1 MELEARKAVLY
12 SIFDAG
18 VRAVAPDAAL
28 MRHVCLEGDS
38 LLVDGKRWPLP
49 RRGRL
54 LVLGAGKGVAPMG
67 AAVEELLGDRIHSGL
82 LVVKYGHGLPLRQI
96 TQVEA
101 AHPVPDAAGAAATQ
115 ALLEL
120 AAGTTADDLVLCLLT
135 GGASALTPAPVP
147 GVTLED
153 MQQVTELLLRSGATI
168 AELNAV
174 RKHLSRFS
182 GGQLART
189 AAPAGVVSVIVSDVV
204 GDALDVIASGPTA
217 PDASTFADC
226 MDILARY
233 ELAPAM
239 PPAVL
244 DHLQKGCLRQDAET
258 PKPGDALFRH
268 VQNTLVATNRQALDA
283 AADVSVLLT
292 WWQLRDG
299 VEDHAWAS
307 GLKYRAGARLLESAY
322 KRAAAL
328 RPEFDQAVRRQLQLL
343 SALEQAKD
351 PSMDRAADS
360 FAVLLSSAAEELTDP
375 IRKRIMEQLLYHLG
389 RWIYLIDGA
398 DDLKKDAESG
408 NYNPVALRYGLTDG
422 TWTPESRRDFATTLD
437 HSIHQM
443 AAAFELWDF
452 GVWTPVLQSTFYG
465 GLFQVGKAV
474 LDGSFHRPSRKKIRE
489 IEETE

>member
-28 MRHVCLEGDS
+28 MRHVCLEDGQ
-38 LLVDGKRWPLP
+38 LLVDGQSWKLP

-67 AAVEELLGDRIHSGL
+67 AAVEELLGDRIDTGM
-82 LVVKYGHGLPLRQI
+82 LVVKYGHGLPLQQI
-96 TQVEA
+96 AQVEA
-101 AHPVPDAAGAAATQ
+101 AHPVPDAAGAAATR

-120 AAGTTADDLVLCLLT
+120 AAGAAADDLVLCLLT
-135 GGASALTPAPVP
+135 GGASALTPAPVS

-168 AELNAV
+168 TELNAV

-217 PDASTFADC
+217 PDVSTFADC

-233 ELAPAM
+233 GLGSAM

-244 DHLQKGCLRQDAET
+244 HHLRQGQLHQEAET

-283 AADVSVLLT
+283 AAEQARSHGFRPVILTDRMVGEAREQAALLVT
-292 WWQLRDG
+292 QARQMAAELAADAQPVCLLAGGETTVTLRGRGRGGRNQEMALAASLALQDCPHICALFAGTDG
-299 VEDHAWAS
+299 TDGPTDAAGGCAWA
-307 GLKYRAGARLLESAY
+307 GNL
-322 KRAAAL
+322 
-328 RPEFDQAVRRQLQLL
+328 AVVG
-343 SALEQAKD
+343 LEQARRALEEND
-351 PSMDRAADS
+351 SYAILHHCGALLRTGPTRTNVMDLAI
-360 FAVLLSSAAEELTDP
+360 LLV
-375 IRKRIMEQLLYHLG
+375 
-389 RWIYLIDGA
+389 W
-398 DDLKKDAESG
+398 
-408 NYNPVALRYGLTDG
+408 
-422 TWTPESRRDFATTLD
+422 PEN
-437 HSIHQM
+437 IH
-443 AAAFELWDF
+443 
-452 GVWTPVLQSTFYG
+452 
-465 GLFQVGKAV
+465 
-474 LDGSFHRPSRKKIRE
+474 
-489 IEETE
+489 

>member
-28 MRHVCLEGDS
+28 MRHVCLEDGQ
-38 LLVDGKRWPLP
+38 LLVDGQSWKLP

-67 AAVEELLGDRIHSGL
+67 AAVEELLGDRIDTGM
-82 LVVKYGHGLPLRQI
+82 LVVKYGHGLPLQQI
-96 TQVEA
+96 AQVEA
-101 AHPVPDAAGAAATQ
+101 AHPVPDAAGAAATR

-120 AAGTTADDLVLCLLT
+120 AAGAAADDLVLCLLT
-135 GGASALTPAPVP
+135 GGASALTPASVS

-168 AELNAV
+168 TELNAV

-217 PDASTFADC
+217 PDVSTFADC

-233 ELAPAM
+233 GLGSAM

-244 DHLQKGCLRQDAET
+244 RHLRQGQLHQEAET

-283 AADVSVLLT
+283 AAEQARSHGFRPVILTDRMVGEAREQAALLVT
-292 WWQLRDG
+292 QARQMAAELAADAQPVCLLAGGETTVTLRGRGRGGRNQEMALAASLALQDCPHICALFAGTDG
-299 VEDHAWAS
+299 TDGPTDAAGGCAWA
-307 GLKYRAGARLLESAY
+307 GNLAVAG
-322 KRAAAL
+322 
-328 RPEFDQAVRRQLQLL
+328 
-343 SALEQAKD
+343 LEQARRALEEND
-351 PSMDRAADS
+351 SYAILHHCGALLRTGPTRTNVMDLAI
-360 FAVLLSSAAEELTDP
+360 LLV
-375 IRKRIMEQLLYHLG
+375 
-389 RWIYLIDGA
+389 W
-398 DDLKKDAESG
+398 
-408 NYNPVALRYGLTDG
+408 
-422 TWTPESRRDFATTLD
+422 PEN
-437 HSIHQM
+437 IH
-443 AAAFELWDF
+443 
-452 GVWTPVLQSTFYG
+452 
-465 GLFQVGKAV
+465 
-474 LDGSFHRPSRKKIRE
+474 
-489 IEETE
+489 

>member
-28 MRHVCLEGDS
+28 MRHVCLEDGQ
-38 LLVDGKRWPLP
+38 LLVDGQSWKLP

-67 AAVEELLGDRIHSGL
+67 AAVEELLGDRIDTGM
-82 LVVKYGHGLPLRQI
+82 LVVKYGHGLPLQQI
-96 TQVEA
+96 AQVEA
-101 AHPVPDAAGAAATQ
+101 AHPVPDAAGAAATR
-115 ALLEL
+115 ALLER
-120 AAGTTADDLVLCLLT
+120 AAGAAADDLVLCLLT
-135 GGASALTPAPVP
+135 GGASALTPAPVS

-168 AELNAV
+168 TELNAV

-217 PDASTFADC
+217 PDVSTFADC

-233 ELAPAM
+233 GLGSAM

-244 DHLQKGCLRQDAET
+244 HHLRQGQLHQEAET

-283 AADVSVLLT
+283 AAEQARSHGFRPVILTDRMVGEAREQAALLVT
-292 WWQLRDG
+292 QARQMAAELAADAQPVCLLAGGETTVTLRGRGRGGRNQEMALAASLALQDCPHICALFAGTDG
-299 VEDHAWAS
+299 TDGPTDAAGGCAWA
-307 GLKYRAGARLLESAY
+307 GNLAVAG
-322 KRAAAL
+322 
-328 RPEFDQAVRRQLQLL
+328 
-343 SALEQAKD
+343 LEQARRALEEND
-351 PSMDRAADS
+351 SYAILHHCGALLRTGPTRTNVMDLAI
-360 FAVLLSSAAEELTDP
+360 LLV
-375 IRKRIMEQLLYHLG
+375 
-389 RWIYLIDGA
+389 W
-398 DDLKKDAESG
+398 
-408 NYNPVALRYGLTDG
+408 
-422 TWTPESRRDFATTLD
+422 PEN
-437 HSIHQM
+437 IH
-443 AAAFELWDF
+443 
-452 GVWTPVLQSTFYG
+452 
-465 GLFQVGKAV
+465 
-474 LDGSFHRPSRKKIRE
+474 
-489 IEETE
+489 

>member
-174 RKHLSRFS
+174 RKPLSRFS

-204 GDALDVIASGPTA
+204 GDALDV
-217 PDASTFADC
+217 STFADC

-268 VQNTLVATNRQALDA
+268 VQNALVATNRQALDA
-283 AADVSVLLT
+283 AAEQARQQGFRPVILTDKMEGEAREQAALLVAQARRMAAELPANAQPLCLLAGGET
-292 WWQLRDG
+292 TVTLRGGGRGGRNQEMALAASLALQDCPHVCALFAGTDG
-299 VEDHAWAS
+299 TDGPTDAAGGCAWA
-307 GLKYRAGARLLESAY
+307 GNLAVTGMEQARH
-322 KRAAAL
+322 
-328 RPEFDQAVRRQLQLL
+328 
-343 SALEQAKD
+343 ALEENDSYPILHHCGALLRTG
-351 PSMDRAADS
+351 PTRTNVMDL
-360 FAVLLSSAAEELTDP
+360 AVLLV
-375 IRKRIMEQLLYHLG
+375 
-389 RWIYLIDGA
+389 W
-398 DDLKKDAESG
+398 
-408 NYNPVALRYGLTDG
+408 
-422 TWTPESRRDFATTLD
+422 PE
-437 HSIHQM
+437 
-443 AAAFELWDF
+443 
-452 GVWTPVLQSTFYG
+452 
-465 GLFQVGKAV
+465 KAQ
-474 LDGSFHRPSRKKIRE
+474 
-489 IEETE
+489 

>member
-28 MRHVCLEGDS
+28 MRHVCLEDGQ
-38 LLVDGKRWPLP
+38 LLVDGQSWKLP

-67 AAVEELLGDRIHSGL
+67 AAVEELLGDRIDTGI
-82 LVVKYGHGLPLRQI
+82 LVVKYGHGLPLQQI
-96 TQVEA
+96 AQVEA
-101 AHPVPDAAGAAATQ
+101 AHPVPDAAGAAATR

-120 AAGTTADDLVLCLLT
+120 AAGAAADDLVLCLLT
-135 GGASALTPAPVP
+135 GGASALTPAPVS

-168 AELNAV
+168 TELNAV

-217 PDASTFADC
+217 PDVSTFADC

-233 ELAPAM
+233 GLGSAM

-244 DHLQKGCLRQDAET
+244 HHLRQGQLHQEAET

-283 AADVSVLLT
+283 AAEQARSHGFRPVILTDRMVGEAREQAALLVT
-292 WWQLRDG
+292 QARQMAAELAADAQPVCLLAGGETTVTLRGRGRVGRNQEMALAASLALQDCPHICALFAGTDG
-299 VEDHAWAS
+299 TDGPTDAAGGCAWA
-307 GLKYRAGARLLESAY
+307 GNLAVAG
-322 KRAAAL
+322 
-328 RPEFDQAVRRQLQLL
+328 
-343 SALEQAKD
+343 LEQARRALEEND
-351 PSMDRAADS
+351 SYAILHHCGALLRTGPTRTNVMDLAI
-360 FAVLLSSAAEELTDP
+360 LLV
-375 IRKRIMEQLLYHLG
+375 
-389 RWIYLIDGA
+389 W
-398 DDLKKDAESG
+398 
-408 NYNPVALRYGLTDG
+408 
-422 TWTPESRRDFATTLD
+422 PEN
-437 HSIHQM
+437 IH
-443 AAAFELWDF
+443 
-452 GVWTPVLQSTFYG
+452 
-465 GLFQVGKAV
+465 
-474 LDGSFHRPSRKKIRE
+474 
-489 IEETE
+489 

>member
-28 MRHVCLEGDS
+28 MRHVCLEDGQ
-38 LLVDGKRWPLP
+38 LLVDGQSWKLP

-67 AAVEELLGDRIHSGL
+67 AAVEELLGDRIDTGM
-82 LVVKYGHGLPLRQI
+82 LVVKYGHGLPLQQI
-96 TQVEA
+96 AQVEA
-101 AHPVPDAAGAAATQ
+101 AHPVPDAAGAAATR

-120 AAGTTADDLVLCLLT
+120 AAGAAADDLVLCLLT
-135 GGASALTPAPVP
+135 GGASALTPAPVS

-168 AELNAV
+168 TELNAV

-217 PDASTFADC
+217 PDVSTFADC

-233 ELAPAM
+233 GLGSAM

-244 DHLQKGCLRQDAET
+244 HHLRQGQLHQEAET

-283 AADVSVLLT
+283 AAEQARSHGFRPVILTDRMVGEAREQAALLVT
-292 WWQLRDG
+292 QTRQMAAELAADAQPVCLLAGGETTVTLRGRGRGGRNQEMALAASLALQDCPHICALFAGTDG
-299 VEDHAWAS
+299 TDGPTDAAGGCAWA
-307 GLKYRAGARLLESAY
+307 GNLAVAG
-322 KRAAAL
+322 
-328 RPEFDQAVRRQLQLL
+328 
-343 SALEQAKD
+343 LEQARRALEEND
-351 PSMDRAADS
+351 SYAILHHCGALLRTGPTRTNVMDLAI
-360 FAVLLSSAAEELTDP
+360 LLV
-375 IRKRIMEQLLYHLG
+375 
-389 RWIYLIDGA
+389 W
-398 DDLKKDAESG
+398 
-408 NYNPVALRYGLTDG
+408 
-422 TWTPESRRDFATTLD
+422 PEN
-437 HSIHQM
+437 IH
-443 AAAFELWDF
+443 
-452 GVWTPVLQSTFYG
+452 
-465 GLFQVGKAV
+465 
-474 LDGSFHRPSRKKIRE
+474 
-489 IEETE
+489 

>member
-28 MRHVCLEGDS
+28 MRHVCLEDGQ
-38 LLVDGKRWPLP
+38 LLVDGQSWELP

-67 AAVEELLGDRIHSGL
+67 AAVEELLGDRIDTGM
-82 LVVKYGHGLPLRQI
+82 LVVKYGHGLPLQQI
-96 TQVEA
+96 AQVEA
-101 AHPVPDAAGAAATQ
+101 AHPVPDAAGAAATR

-120 AAGTTADDLVLCLLT
+120 AAGAAADDLVLCLLT
-135 GGASALTPAPVP
+135 GGASALTPAPVS

-168 AELNAV
+168 TELNAV

-217 PDASTFADC
+217 PDVSTFADC

-233 ELAPAM
+233 GLGSAM
-239 PPAVL
+239 QSAVL
-244 DHLQKGCLRQDAET
+244 RHLRQGQLHQEAET

-283 AADVSVLLT
+283 AAEQARSHGFRPVILTDRMVGEAREQAALLVT
-292 WWQLRDG
+292 QARQMAAELAADAQPVCLLAGGETTVTLRGRGRGGRNQEMALAASLALQDCPHICALFAGTDG
-299 VEDHAWAS
+299 TDGPTDAAGGCAWA
-307 GLKYRAGARLLESAY
+307 GNLAVAG
-322 KRAAAL
+322 
-328 RPEFDQAVRRQLQLL
+328 
-343 SALEQAKD
+343 LEQARRALEEND
-351 PSMDRAADS
+351 SYAILHHCGALLRTGPTRTNVMDLAI
-360 FAVLLSSAAEELTDP
+360 LLV
-375 IRKRIMEQLLYHLG
+375 
-389 RWIYLIDGA
+389 W
-398 DDLKKDAESG
+398 
-408 NYNPVALRYGLTDG
+408 
-422 TWTPESRRDFATTLD
+422 PEN
-437 HSIHQM
+437 IH
-443 AAAFELWDF
+443 
-452 GVWTPVLQSTFYG
+452 
-465 GLFQVGKAV
+465 
-474 LDGSFHRPSRKKIRE
+474 
-489 IEETE
+489 

>member
-28 MRHVCLEGDS
+28 MRHVCLEDGQ
-38 LLVDGKRWPLP
+38 LLVDGQSWKLP

-67 AAVEELLGDRIHSGL
+67 AAVEELLGDRIDTGML
-82 LVVKYGHGLPLRQI
+82 GVKYGHGLPLQQI
-96 TQVEA
+96 AQVEA
-101 AHPVPDAAGAAATQ
+101 AHPVPDAAGAAATR

-120 AAGTTADDLVLCLLT
+120 AAGAAADDLVLCLLT
-135 GGASALTPAPVP
+135 GGASALTPAPVS

-168 AELNAV
+168 TELNAV

-217 PDASTFADC
+217 PDVSTFADC

-233 ELAPAM
+233 GLGSAM

-244 DHLQKGCLRQDAET
+244 HHLRQGQLHQEAET

-283 AADVSVLLT
+283 AAEQARSHGFRPVILTDRMVGEAREQAALLVT
-292 WWQLRDG
+292 QARQMAAELAADAQPVCLLAGGETTVTLRGRGRGGRNQEMALAASLALQDCPHICALFAGTDG
-299 VEDHAWAS
+299 TDGPTDAAGGCAWA
-307 GLKYRAGARLLESAY
+307 GNLAVAG
-322 KRAAAL
+322 
-328 RPEFDQAVRRQLQLL
+328 
-343 SALEQAKD
+343 LEQARRALEEND
-351 PSMDRAADS
+351 SYAILHHCGALLRTGPTRTNVMDLAI
-360 FAVLLSSAAEELTDP
+360 LLV
-375 IRKRIMEQLLYHLG
+375 
-389 RWIYLIDGA
+389 W
-398 DDLKKDAESG
+398 
-408 NYNPVALRYGLTDG
+408 
-422 TWTPESRRDFATTLD
+422 PEN
-437 HSIHQM
+437 IH
-443 AAAFELWDF
+443 
-452 GVWTPVLQSTFYG
+452 
-465 GLFQVGKAV
+465 
-474 LDGSFHRPSRKKIRE
+474 
-489 IEETE
+489 

>member
-28 MRHVCLEGDS
+28 MRHVCLEDGQ
-38 LLVDGKRWPLP
+38 LLVDGQSWKLP

-67 AAVEELLGDRIHSGL
+67 AAVEELLGDRIDTGM
-82 LVVKYGHGLPLRQI
+82 LVVKYGHGLPLQQI
-96 TQVEA
+96 AQVEA
-101 AHPVPDAAGAAATQ
+101 AHPVPDAAGAAATR

-120 AAGTTADDLVLCLLT
+120 AAGAAADDLVLCLLT
-135 GGASALTPAPVP
+135 GGASALTPAPVS

-168 AELNAV
+168 TELNAV

-204 GDALDVIASGPTA
+204 GAALDVIASGPTA
-217 PDASTFADC
+217 PDVSTFADC

-233 ELAPAM
+233 GLGSAM

-244 DHLQKGCLRQDAET
+244 RHLRQGQLHQEAET

-283 AADVSVLLT
+283 AAEQARSHGFRPVILTDRMVGEAREQAALLVT
-292 WWQLRDG
+292 QARQMAAELAADAQPVCLLAGGETTVTLRGRGRGGRNQEMALAASLALQDCPHICALFAGTDG
-299 VEDHAWAS
+299 TDGPTDAAGGCAWA
-307 GLKYRAGARLLESAY
+307 GNLAVAG
-322 KRAAAL
+322 
-328 RPEFDQAVRRQLQLL
+328 
-343 SALEQAKD
+343 LEQARLAREEND
-351 PSMDRAADS
+351 SYAILHHCGALLRTGPTRTNVMDLAI
-360 FAVLLSSAAEELTDP
+360 LLV
-375 IRKRIMEQLLYHLG
+375 
-389 RWIYLIDGA
+389 W
-398 DDLKKDAESG
+398 
-408 NYNPVALRYGLTDG
+408 
-422 TWTPESRRDFATTLD
+422 PEN
-437 HSIHQM
+437 IH
-443 AAAFELWDF
+443 
-452 GVWTPVLQSTFYG
+452 
-465 GLFQVGKAV
+465 
-474 LDGSFHRPSRKKIRE
+474 
-489 IEETE
+489 

>member
-28 MRHVCLEGDS
+28 MRHVCLEDGQ
-38 LLVDGKRWPLP
+38 LLVDGQSWKLP

-67 AAVEELLGDRIHSGL
+67 AAVEELLGDRIDTGM
-82 LVVKYGHGLPLRQI
+82 LVVKYGHGLPLQQI
-96 TQVEA
+96 AQVEA
-101 AHPVPDAAGAAATQ
+101 AHPVPDAAGAAATR

-120 AAGTTADDLVLCLLT
+120 AAGAAADDLVLCLLT
-135 GGASALTPAPVP
+135 GGASALTPAPVS

-168 AELNAV
+168 TELNAV

-217 PDASTFADC
+217 PDVSTFADC

-233 ELAPAM
+233 GLGSAM

-244 DHLQKGCLRQDAET
+244 HHLRQGQLHQEAET

-283 AADVSVLLT
+283 AAEQARSHGFRPVILT
-292 WWQLRDG
+292 DRMVG
-299 VEDHAWAS
+299 E
-307 GLKYRAGARLLESAY
+307 AREQ
-322 KRAAAL
+322 AAL
-328 RPEFDQAVRRQLQLL
+328 LVTQARQMAAEL
-343 SALEQAKD
+343 
-351 PSMDRAADS
+351 AADAQPVCLLAGGETTVTLRGRGRGGRNQEMALAAS
-360 FAVLLSSAAEELTDP
+360 LALQDCPHICALFA
-375 IRKRIMEQLLYHLG
+375 G
-389 RWIYLIDGA
+389 
-398 DDLKKDAESG
+398 
-408 NYNPVALRYGLTDG
+408 TDG
-422 TWTPESRRDFATTLD
+422 TDGPTDAAGGCAWAGNLAVAGLEHARRALEENDSYAILHHCGALLRTGPTRTNVMDLAILLVWPEN
-437 HSIHQM
+437 IH
-443 AAAFELWDF
+443 
-452 GVWTPVLQSTFYG
+452 
-465 GLFQVGKAV
+465 
-474 LDGSFHRPSRKKIRE
+474 
-489 IEETE
+489 

>member
-28 MRHVCLEGDS
+28 MRHVCLEDGQ
-38 LLVDGKRWPLP
+38 LLVDGQSWKLP

-67 AAVEELLGDRIHSGL
+67 AAVEELLGDRIDTGM
-82 LVVKYGHGLPLRQI
+82 LVVKYGHGLPLQQI
-96 TQVEA
+96 AQVEA
-101 AHPVPDAAGAAATQ
+101 AHPVPDAAGAAATR

-120 AAGTTADDLVLCLLT
+120 AAGAAADDLVLCLLT
-135 GGASALTPAPVP
+135 GGASALTPAPVS

-168 AELNAV
+168 TELNAV

-217 PDASTFADC
+217 PDVSTFADC

-233 ELAPAM
+233 GLGSAM

-244 DHLQKGCLRQDAET
+244 HHLRQGQLHQEAET

-283 AADVSVLLT
+283 AAEQARSHGFRPVILTDRMVGEAREQAALLVT
-292 WWQLRDG
+292 QARQMAAELAADAQPVCLLAGGETTVTLRGRGRGGTQSGNGAGGQPGPAGLPAYLRPVRRYGWYGWAHGCRRRLCLGRQPGRCGAGAGAPCSGRKRQLRDP
-299 VEDHAWAS
+299 AS
-307 GLKYRAGARLLESAY
+307 LRRPAAYRPHTDQCHGSGHFAGLAGKY
-322 KRAAAL
+322 
-328 RPEFDQAVRRQLQLL
+328 
-343 SALEQAKD
+343 
-351 PSMDRAADS
+351 
-360 FAVLLSSAAEELTDP
+360 T
-375 IRKRIMEQLLYHLG
+375 
-389 RWIYLIDGA
+389 
-398 DDLKKDAESG
+398 LKVFSLM
-408 NYNPVALRYGLTDG
+408 P
-422 TWTPESRRDFATTLD
+422 
-437 HSIHQM
+437 
-443 AAAFELWDF
+443 
-452 GVWTPVLQSTFYG
+452 
-465 GLFQVGKAV
+465 
-474 LDGSFHRPSRKKIRE
+474 
-489 IEETE
+489 

>member
-28 MRHVCLEGDS
+28 MRHVCLEDGQ
-38 LLVDGKRWPLP
+38 LLVDGQSWKLP

-67 AAVEELLGDRIHSGL
+67 AAVEELLGDRIDTGM
-82 LVVKYGHGLPLRQI
+82 LVVKYGHGLPLQQI
-96 TQVEA
+96 AQVEA
-101 AHPVPDAAGAAATQ
+101 AHPVPDAAGAAATR

-120 AAGTTADDLVLCLLT
+120 AAGAAADDLVLCLLT
-135 GGASALTPAPVP
+135 GGASALTSAPVS

-168 AELNAV
+168 TELNAV

-217 PDASTFADC
+217 PDVSTFADC

-233 ELAPAM
+233 GLGSAM

-244 DHLQKGCLRQDAET
+244 HHLRQGQLHQEAET

-283 AADVSVLLT
+283 AAEQARSHGFRPVILTDRMVGEAREQAALLVT
-292 WWQLRDG
+292 QARQMAAELAADAQPVCLLAGGETTVTLRGRGRGGRNQEMALAASLALQDCPHICALFAGTDG
-299 VEDHAWAS
+299 TDGPTDAAGGCAWA
-307 GLKYRAGARLLESAY
+307 GNLAVAG
-322 KRAAAL
+322 
-328 RPEFDQAVRRQLQLL
+328 
-343 SALEQAKD
+343 LEQARRALEEND
-351 PSMDRAADS
+351 SYAILHHCGALLRTGPTRTNVMDLAI
-360 FAVLLSSAAEELTDP
+360 LLV
-375 IRKRIMEQLLYHLG
+375 
-389 RWIYLIDGA
+389 W
-398 DDLKKDAESG
+398 
-408 NYNPVALRYGLTDG
+408 
-422 TWTPESRRDFATTLD
+422 PEN
-437 HSIHQM
+437 IH
-443 AAAFELWDF
+443 
-452 GVWTPVLQSTFYG
+452 
-465 GLFQVGKAV
+465 
-474 LDGSFHRPSRKKIRE
+474 
-489 IEETE
+489 

>member
-28 MRHVCLEGDS
+28 MRHVCLEDGQ
-38 LLVDGKRWPLP
+38 LLVDGQSWKLP

-67 AAVEELLGDRIHSGL
+67 AAVEELLGDRIDTGM
-82 LVVKYGHGLPLRQI
+82 LVVKYGHGLPLQQI
-96 TQVEA
+96 AQVET
-101 AHPVPDAAGAAATQ
+101 AHPVPDAAGAAATR

-120 AAGTTADDLVLCLLT
+120 AAGAAADDLVLCLLT
-135 GGASALTPAPVP
+135 GGASALTPAPVS

-168 AELNAV
+168 TELNAV

-217 PDASTFADC
+217 PDVSTFADC

-233 ELAPAM
+233 GLGSAM

-244 DHLQKGCLRQDAET
+244 HHLRQGQLHQEAET

-283 AADVSVLLT
+283 AAEQARSHGFRPVILTDRMVGEAREQAALLVT
-292 WWQLRDG
+292 QARQMAAELAADAQPVCLLAGGETTVTLRGRGRGGRNQEMALAASLALQDCPHICALFAGTDG
-299 VEDHAWAS
+299 TDGPTDAAGGCAWA
-307 GLKYRAGARLLESAY
+307 GNLAVAG
-322 KRAAAL
+322 
-328 RPEFDQAVRRQLQLL
+328 
-343 SALEQAKD
+343 LEQARRALEEND
-351 PSMDRAADS
+351 SYAILHHCGALLRTGPTRTNVMDLAI
-360 FAVLLSSAAEELTDP
+360 LLV
-375 IRKRIMEQLLYHLG
+375 
-389 RWIYLIDGA
+389 W
-398 DDLKKDAESG
+398 
-408 NYNPVALRYGLTDG
+408 
-422 TWTPESRRDFATTLD
+422 PEN
-437 HSIHQM
+437 IH
-443 AAAFELWDF
+443 
-452 GVWTPVLQSTFYG
+452 
-465 GLFQVGKAV
+465 
-474 LDGSFHRPSRKKIRE
+474 
-489 IEETE
+489 

>member
-28 MRHVCLEGDS
+28 MRHVCLE
-38 LLVDGKRWPLP
+38 DGQSWKLP

-67 AAVEELLGDRIHSGL
+67 AAVEELLGDRIDTGM
-82 LVVKYGHGLPLRQI
+82 LVVKYGHGLPLQQI
-96 TQVEA
+96 AQVEA
-101 AHPVPDAAGAAATQ
+101 AHPVPDAAGAAATR

-120 AAGTTADDLVLCLLT
+120 AAGAAADDLVLCLLT
-135 GGASALTPAPVP
+135 GGASALTPAPVS

-168 AELNAV
+168 TELNAV

-217 PDASTFADC
+217 PDVSTFADC

-233 ELAPAM
+233 GLGSAM

-244 DHLQKGCLRQDAET
+244 HHLRQGQLHQEAET

-283 AADVSVLLT
+283 AAEQARSHGFRPVILTDRMVGEAREQAALLVT
-292 WWQLRDG
+292 QARQMAAELAADAQPVCLLAGGETTVTLRGRGRGGRNQEMALAASLALQDCPHICALFAGTDG
-299 VEDHAWAS
+299 TDGPTDAAGGCAWA
-307 GLKYRAGARLLESAY
+307 GNLAVAG
-322 KRAAAL
+322 
-328 RPEFDQAVRRQLQLL
+328 
-343 SALEQAKD
+343 LEQARRALEEND
-351 PSMDRAADS
+351 SYAILHHCGALLRTGPTRTNVMDLAI
-360 FAVLLSSAAEELTDP
+360 LLV
-375 IRKRIMEQLLYHLG
+375 
-389 RWIYLIDGA
+389 W
-398 DDLKKDAESG
+398 
-408 NYNPVALRYGLTDG
+408 
-422 TWTPESRRDFATTLD
+422 PEN
-437 HSIHQM
+437 IH
-443 AAAFELWDF
+443 
-452 GVWTPVLQSTFYG
+452 
-465 GLFQVGKAV
+465 
-474 LDGSFHRPSRKKIRE
+474 
-489 IEETE
+489 

>member
-49 RRGRL
+49 HRGRL

-268 VQNTLVATNRQALDA
+268 VQNALVATNRQALDA
-283 AADVSVLLT
+283 ADKMVEEAREQAALLVAQARRMAAELSADAQPLCLLAGGET
-292 WWQLRDG
+292 TVTLRGGGRGGRNQEMALAASLALQDCPHVCALFAGTDG
-299 VEDHAWAS
+299 TDGPTDAAGGCAWA
-307 GLKYRAGARLLESAY
+307 GNLAVTGMEQARH
-322 KRAAAL
+322 
-328 RPEFDQAVRRQLQLL
+328 
-343 SALEQAKD
+343 ALEENDSYPILHHCGALLRTG
-351 PSMDRAADS
+351 PTRTNVMDL
-360 FAVLLSSAAEELTDP
+360 AVLLV
-375 IRKRIMEQLLYHLG
+375 
-389 RWIYLIDGA
+389 W
-398 DDLKKDAESG
+398 
-408 NYNPVALRYGLTDG
+408 
-422 TWTPESRRDFATTLD
+422 PE
-437 HSIHQM
+437 
-443 AAAFELWDF
+443 
-452 GVWTPVLQSTFYG
+452 
-465 GLFQVGKAV
+465 KAQ
-474 LDGSFHRPSRKKIRE
+474 
-489 IEETE
+489 

>member
-28 MRHVCLEGDS
+28 MRHVCLEDGQ
-38 LLVDGKRWPLP
+38 LLVDGQSWKLP

-67 AAVEELLGDRIHSGL
+67 AAVEELLGDRIDTGM
-82 LVVKYGHGLPLRQI
+82 LVVKYGHGLPLQQI
-96 TQVEA
+96 AQVEA
-101 AHPVPDAAGAAATQ
+101 AHPVPDAAGAAATR

-120 AAGTTADDLVLCLLT
+120 AAGAAADDLVLCLLT
-135 GGASALTPAPVP
+135 GGASALTPAPVS

-168 AELNAV
+168 TELNAV

-217 PDASTFADC
+217 PDVSTFADC

-233 ELAPAM
+233 GLGSAM

-244 DHLQKGCLRQDAET
+244 HHLRQGQLHQEAET

-283 AADVSVLLT
+283 AAEQARSHGFRPVILTDRMVGEAREQAALLVTQARQMAAELAADAQPVCLLAEGETTVTLRGRGRGGRNQEMALAASLALQDCPHICALFAGTDVT
-292 WWQLRDG
+292 DG
-299 VEDHAWAS
+299 PTDAAGGCAWA
-307 GLKYRAGARLLESAY
+307 GNLAVAG
-322 KRAAAL
+322 
-328 RPEFDQAVRRQLQLL
+328 
-343 SALEQAKD
+343 LEQARRALEEND
-351 PSMDRAADS
+351 SYAILHHCGALLRTGPTRTNVMDLAI
-360 FAVLLSSAAEELTDP
+360 LLV
-375 IRKRIMEQLLYHLG
+375 
-389 RWIYLIDGA
+389 W
-398 DDLKKDAESG
+398 
-408 NYNPVALRYGLTDG
+408 
-422 TWTPESRRDFATTLD
+422 PEN
-437 HSIHQM
+437 IH
-443 AAAFELWDF
+443 
-452 GVWTPVLQSTFYG
+452 
-465 GLFQVGKAV
+465 
-474 LDGSFHRPSRKKIRE
+474 
-489 IEETE
+489 

>member
-28 MRHVCLEGDS
+28 MRHVCLEDGQ
-38 LLVDGKRWPLP
+38 LLVDGQSWKLP

-67 AAVEELLGDRIHSGL
+67 AAVEELLGDRIDTGM
-82 LVVKYGHGLPLRQI
+82 LVVKYGHGLPLQQI
-96 TQVEA
+96 AQVEA
-101 AHPVPDAAGAAATQ
+101 AHPVPDAAGAAATR

-120 AAGTTADDLVLCLLT
+120 AAGAAADDLVLCLLT
-135 GGASALTPAPVP
+135 GGASALTPAPVN

-168 AELNAV
+168 TELNAV

-217 PDASTFADC
+217 PDVSTFADC

-233 ELAPAM
+233 GLGSAM

-244 DHLQKGCLRQDAET
+244 HHLRQGQLHQEAET

-283 AADVSVLLT
+283 AAEQARSHGFRPVILTDRMVGEAREQAALLVT
-292 WWQLRDG
+292 QARQMAAELAADAQPVCLLAGGETTVTLRGRGRGGRNQEMALAASLALQDCPHICALFAGTDG
-299 VEDHAWAS
+299 TDGPTDAAGGCAWA
-307 GLKYRAGARLLESAY
+307 GNLAVAG
-322 KRAAAL
+322 
-328 RPEFDQAVRRQLQLL
+328 
-343 SALEQAKD
+343 LEQARRALEEND
-351 PSMDRAADS
+351 SYAILHHCGALLRTGPTRTNVMDLAI
-360 FAVLLSSAAEELTDP
+360 LLV
-375 IRKRIMEQLLYHLG
+375 
-389 RWIYLIDGA
+389 W
-398 DDLKKDAESG
+398 
-408 NYNPVALRYGLTDG
+408 
-422 TWTPESRRDFATTLD
+422 PEN
-437 HSIHQM
+437 IH
-443 AAAFELWDF
+443 
-452 GVWTPVLQSTFYG
+452 
-465 GLFQVGKAV
+465 
-474 LDGSFHRPSRKKIRE
+474 
-489 IEETE
+489 

>member
-28 MRHVCLEGDS
+28 MRHVCLEDGQ
-38 LLVDGKRWPLP
+38 LLVDGQSWKLP

-67 AAVEELLGDRIHSGL
+67 AAVEELLGDRIDTGM
-82 LVVKYGHGLPLRQI
+82 LVVKYGHGLPLQQI
-96 TQVEA
+96 AQVEA
-101 AHPVPDAAGAAATQ
+101 AHPVPDAAGEAATR

-120 AAGTTADDLVLCLLT
+120 AAGAAADDLVLCLLT
-135 GGASALTPAPVP
+135 GGASALTPAPVS

-168 AELNAV
+168 TELNAV

-217 PDASTFADC
+217 PDVSTFADC

-233 ELAPAM
+233 GLGSAM

-244 DHLQKGCLRQDAET
+244 HHLRQGQLHQEAET

-283 AADVSVLLT
+283 AAEQARSHGFRPVILTDRMVGEAREQAALLVT
-292 WWQLRDG
+292 QARQMAAELAADAQPVCLLAGGETTVTLRGRGRGGRNQEMALAASLALQDCPHICALFAGTDG
-299 VEDHAWAS
+299 TDGPTDAAGGCAWA
-307 GLKYRAGARLLESAY
+307 GNLAIAG
-322 KRAAAL
+322 
-328 RPEFDQAVRRQLQLL
+328 
-343 SALEQAKD
+343 LEQARRALEEND
-351 PSMDRAADS
+351 SYAILHHCGALLRTGPTRTNVMDLAI
-360 FAVLLSSAAEELTDP
+360 LLV
-375 IRKRIMEQLLYHLG
+375 
-389 RWIYLIDGA
+389 W
-398 DDLKKDAESG
+398 
-408 NYNPVALRYGLTDG
+408 
-422 TWTPESRRDFATTLD
+422 PEN
-437 HSIHQM
+437 IH
-443 AAAFELWDF
+443 
-452 GVWTPVLQSTFYG
+452 
-465 GLFQVGKAV
+465 
-474 LDGSFHRPSRKKIRE
+474 
-489 IEETE
+489 

>member
-28 MRHVCLEGDS
+28 MRHVCLEDGQ
-38 LLVDGKRWPLP
+38 LLVDGQSWKLP

-67 AAVEELLGDRIHSGL
+67 AAVEELLGDRIDTGM
-82 LVVKYGHGLPLRQI
+82 LVVKYGHGLPLQQI
-96 TQVEA
+96 AQVEA
-101 AHPVPDAAGAAATQ
+101 AHPVPDAAGAAATR

-120 AAGTTADDLVLCLLT
+120 AAGAAADDLVLCLLT
-135 GGASALTPAPVP
+135 GGASALTPAPVS

-168 AELNAV
+168 TELNAV

-217 PDASTFADC
+217 PDVSTFADC

-233 ELAPAM
+233 GLGSAM

-244 DHLQKGCLRQDAET
+244 RHLRQGQLHQEAET

-283 AADVSVLLT
+283 AAEQARSHGFRPVILTDRMVGEAREQAALLVT
-292 WWQLRDG
+292 QARQMAAELAADAQPVCLLAGGEPTVTLRGRGRGGRNQEMALAASLALQDCPHICALFAGTDG
-299 VEDHAWAS
+299 TDGPTDAAGGCAWA
-307 GLKYRAGARLLESAY
+307 GNLAVAG
-322 KRAAAL
+322 
-328 RPEFDQAVRRQLQLL
+328 
-343 SALEQAKD
+343 LEQARRALEEND
-351 PSMDRAADS
+351 SYAILHHCGALLRTGPTRTNVMDLAI
-360 FAVLLSSAAEELTDP
+360 LLV
-375 IRKRIMEQLLYHLG
+375 
-389 RWIYLIDGA
+389 W
-398 DDLKKDAESG
+398 
-408 NYNPVALRYGLTDG
+408 
-422 TWTPESRRDFATTLD
+422 PEN
-437 HSIHQM
+437 IH
-443 AAAFELWDF
+443 
-452 GVWTPVLQSTFYG
+452 
-465 GLFQVGKAV
+465 
-474 LDGSFHRPSRKKIRE
+474 
-489 IEETE
+489 

>member
-28 MRHVCLEGDS
+28 MRHVCLEDGQ
-38 LLVDGKRWPLP
+38 LLVDGQSWKLP

-67 AAVEELLGDRIHSGL
+67 AAVEELLGDRIDTGM
-82 LVVKYGHGLPLRQI
+82 LVVKYGHGLPLQQI
-96 TQVEA
+96 AQVEA
-101 AHPVPDAAGAAATQ
+101 AHPVPDAAGAAATR

-120 AAGTTADDLVLCLLT
+120 AAGAAADDLVLCLLT
-135 GGASALTPAPVP
+135 GGASALTPAPVS

-168 AELNAV
+168 TELNAV

-217 PDASTFADC
+217 PDVSTFADC

-233 ELAPAM
+233 GLGSAM

-244 DHLQKGCLRQDAET
+244 HHLRQGQLHQEAET

-283 AADVSVLLT
+283 TAEQARSHGFRPVILTDRMVGEAREQAALLVTQARQMAAELAADAQPVCLLAGGET
-292 WWQLRDG
+292 TVTLRGRGRGGRNQEMALAASLALQDCPHICALFAGTDG
-299 VEDHAWAS
+299 TDGPTDAAGGCAWA
-307 GLKYRAGARLLESAY
+307 GNLAVAG
-322 KRAAAL
+322 
-328 RPEFDQAVRRQLQLL
+328 
-343 SALEQAKD
+343 LEQARRALEEND
-351 PSMDRAADS
+351 SYAILHHCGALLRTGPTRTNVMDLAI
-360 FAVLLSSAAEELTDP
+360 LLV
-375 IRKRIMEQLLYHLG
+375 
-389 RWIYLIDGA
+389 W
-398 DDLKKDAESG
+398 
-408 NYNPVALRYGLTDG
+408 
-422 TWTPESRRDFATTLD
+422 PEN
-437 HSIHQM
+437 IH
-443 AAAFELWDF
+443 
-452 GVWTPVLQSTFYG
+452 
-465 GLFQVGKAV
+465 
-474 LDGSFHRPSRKKIRE
+474 
-489 IEETE
+489 

>member
-28 MRHVCLEGDS
+28 MRHVCLEDGQ
-38 LLVDGKRWPLP
+38 LLVDGQSWKLP

-67 AAVEELLGDRIHSGL
+67 AAVEELLGDRIDTGM
-82 LVVKYGHGLPLRQI
+82 LVVKYGHGLPLQQI
-96 TQVEA
+96 AQVEA
-101 AHPVPDAAGAAATQ
+101 AHPVPDAAGAAATR

-120 AAGTTADDLVLCLLT
+120 AAGAAADDLVLCLLT
-135 GGASALTPAPVP
+135 GGASALTPAPVS

-168 AELNAV
+168 TELNAV

-217 PDASTFADC
+217 PDVSTFADC

-233 ELAPAM
+233 GLGSAM

-244 DHLQKGCLRQDAET
+244 RHLRQGQLHQEAET

-283 AADVSVLLT
+283 AAEQARSHGFRPVILTDRMVGEAREQAALLVT
-292 WWQLRDG
+292 QARQMAAELAADAQPVRLLAGGETTVTLRGRGRGGRNQEMALAASLALQDCPHICALFAGTDG
-299 VEDHAWAS
+299 TDGPTDAAGGCAWA
-307 GLKYRAGARLLESAY
+307 GNLAIAG
-322 KRAAAL
+322 
-328 RPEFDQAVRRQLQLL
+328 
-343 SALEQAKD
+343 LEQARRALEEND
-351 PSMDRAADS
+351 SYAILHHCGALLRTGPTRTNVMDLAI
-360 FAVLLSSAAEELTDP
+360 LLV
-375 IRKRIMEQLLYHLG
+375 
-389 RWIYLIDGA
+389 W
-398 DDLKKDAESG
+398 
-408 NYNPVALRYGLTDG
+408 
-422 TWTPESRRDFATTLD
+422 PEN
-437 HSIHQM
+437 IH
-443 AAAFELWDF
+443 
-452 GVWTPVLQSTFYG
+452 
-465 GLFQVGKAV
+465 
-474 LDGSFHRPSRKKIRE
+474 
-489 IEETE
+489 